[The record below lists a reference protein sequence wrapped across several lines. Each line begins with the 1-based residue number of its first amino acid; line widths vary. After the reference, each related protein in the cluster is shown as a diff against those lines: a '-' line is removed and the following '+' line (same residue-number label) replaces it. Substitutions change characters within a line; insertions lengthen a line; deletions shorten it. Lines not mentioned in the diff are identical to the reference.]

1 MNWTTKRKT
10 MIDKIYILGVDDMI
24 VSYHASRKGAV
35 EKAIELGLLK
45 DGEGL
50 EQDLF
55 SDTLTNQGGLIIEPV
70 ELCG

>member
-1 MNWTTKRKT
+1 
-10 MIDKIYILGVDDMI
+10 MI
-24 VSYHASRKGAV
+24 VSYHASREGAV
-35 EKAIELGLLK
+35 EKAIELGLIK

>member
-1 MNWTTKRKT
+1 
-10 MIDKIYILGVDDMI
+10 MI
-24 VSYHASRKGAV
+24 VSYHASREGAV

-70 ELCG
+70 ELCGQVGNKYFLDPSLLGP